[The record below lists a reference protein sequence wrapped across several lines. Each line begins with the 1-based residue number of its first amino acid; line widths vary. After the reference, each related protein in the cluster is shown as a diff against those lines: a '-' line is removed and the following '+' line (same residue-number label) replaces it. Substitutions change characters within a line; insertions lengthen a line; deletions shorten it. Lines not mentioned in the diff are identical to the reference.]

1 MPQADARK
9 NMHLFAEKVLPEI
22 KSWEAE
28 ASIDDR
34 FLEAAE

>member
-1 MPQADARK
+1 M
-9 NMHLFAEKVLPEI
+9 NLFAEKVLPEV
-22 KSWEAE
+22 KSWDAE